1 MTNKDIFEFTLTLF
15 QAKGVF
21 DKDKGVSAH
30 KRILIEEFSYF
41 EKALKLGKLYK
52 ELSNYVDDESYA
64 YELPEIILLK
74 IKIKEL
80 ENEKNILYD
89 KLVVY

>member
-1 MTNKDIFEFTLTLF
+1 MTSKDIFELTLTLF
-15 QAKGVF
+15 QAKGIF

-30 KRILIEEFSYF
+30 KRILIEEFNYF

-52 ELSNYVDDESYA
+52 ELSNYVDEQTYA
-64 YELPEIILLK
+64 HELPEITQLK

-80 ENEKNILYD
+80 ENE
-89 KLVVY
+89 

>member
-1 MTNKDIFEFTLTLF
+1 MTNKDIFELTLTLF

-52 ELSNYVDDESYA
+52 ELSNYVDEQTYA
-64 YELPEIILLK
+64 HELPEITQLK

-80 ENEKNILYD
+80 ENEKRWLY
-89 KLVVY
+89 KTY